1 MKKETANRL
10 SAILI
15 ILLTT
20 LVLISSFLPIFQ
32 INLSSA
38 DILFADEHNNENDI
52 IQIYNFYNSEDG
64 YILKTDSL
72 MIGCEENVHGS
83 LLKLKPLI
91 TDFSRVSVTVRLLI
105 VDMQISA
112 TEENLG
118 ELAVRLL
125 KNETDS
131 LKKEYAELS
140 EKLAEQIEKR
150 EAIIC
155 SMSAEEYKQLRLDLA
170 DKDSELSQ
178 FIMMFYVPIVAS
190 VLPLGN
196 AGTNGVAATLYV
208 YMMLAFIVFFVVLLV
223 MTLVRAVIFAFY
235 TIKGIVTLF
244 KGMKGGSADMVK
256 ALFPRKIKTFVNITI
271 LDALLFS
278 ILGAAFGRGAGAFI
292 LPISLLLI
300 SLACSITQK
309 ERITRM
315 NAAKKIIPIISAVL
329 LLVIILIGF
338 AQIKNFD
345 AFIADKGFEN
355 DTDSGFAYMKSLA
368 ITLILKLLII
378 VGCFSSFQGYCK
390 QIRGEEKPGEIVVST
405 KANLIGTAIGWGFTI
420 ILAFVSMFFLS
431 FEITALIVFLI
442 AAALNITALLLTR
455 KNTDQVNTQNTEL

>member
-38 DILFADEHNNENDI
+38 DILFADEYNNKNDT
-52 IQIYNFYNSEDG
+52 IQIYNFYTFEDG

-91 TDFSRVSVTVRLLI
+91 TDFSRVSVTIRLLI

-112 TEENLG
+112 TEKNLG

-125 KNETDS
+125 KNETDL

-140 EKLAEQIEKR
+140 EKLEEQKEKR
-150 EAIIC
+150 DAIIS
-155 SMSAEEYKQLRLDLA
+155 SMSEEEYKELCLTLA
-170 DKDSELSQ
+170 DKESELSQ
-178 FIMMFYVPIVAS
+178 FIMMCYASIVAS
-190 VLPLGN
+190 ILPLGN
-196 AGTNGVAATLYV
+196 AGTNGAAATLYV
-208 YMMLAFIVFFVVLLV
+208 YLMLAFIVFFVVLLV

-235 TIKGIVTLF
+235 TIKGIVTLL
-244 KGMKGGSADMVK
+244 KGMKGGSADMIK

-278 ILGAAFGRGAGAFI
+278 ILGVAFGRGAGAFI

-300 SLACSITQK
+300 SLACSIAQK

-315 NAAKKIIPIISAVL
+315 NAVKKIIPIISAVL
-329 LLVIILIGF
+329 LLAIILIGF
-338 AQIKNFD
+338 APIKDFD
-345 AFIADKGFEN
+345 AFIADKGLEN

-368 ITLILKLLII
+368 ITLFLKLVII
-378 VGCFSSFQGYCK
+378 VGCFGSFQSYCK
-390 QIRGEEKPGEIVVST
+390 QIRGEDEQREIAVSE
-405 KANLIGTAIGWGFTI
+405 KANLIGTAIGWGITI

-431 FEITALIVFLI
+431 FEVTALIVFLI
-442 AAALNITALLLTR
+442 AAALNITALLLTK
-455 KNTDQVNTQNTEL
+455 KNTAQEDTPNTEL